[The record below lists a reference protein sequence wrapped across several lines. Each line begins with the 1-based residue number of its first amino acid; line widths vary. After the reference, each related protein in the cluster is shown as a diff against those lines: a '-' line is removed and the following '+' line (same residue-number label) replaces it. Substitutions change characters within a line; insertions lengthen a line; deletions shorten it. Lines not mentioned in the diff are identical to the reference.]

1 MSFKPFNYSILNIKN
16 SNYINNYPFILNNWI
31 DSNLLNSML
40 LSENIN
46 AIDYLFSNP
55 NLIHDNS
62 IFENTNP
69 KTYSNLFESFTTNDW
84 WGNNSILKIKIKLLT
99 TNNNTLPQYWEEIC
113 ATYITDEYFII
124 LINNPTKI
132 KWDILCKK

>member
-69 KTYSNLFESFTTNDW
+69 KTL
-84 WGNNSILKIKIKLLT
+84 
-99 TNNNTLPQYWEEIC
+99 
-113 ATYITDEYFII
+113 
-124 LINNPTKI
+124 
-132 KWDILCKK
+132 